1 VSAKDV
7 RAGIRRWRQISKGL
21 WVLDRRRGERVRYLR
36 SETQP
41 PPVQAGDVAG
51 LGSKLSKGLRKI
63 APILG
68 PIASFIP
75 GVGTAVGALL
85 SVASSIGGR
94 KIAKAAA
101 DFSNASGVLPP
112 GYAVVNGELVATPPA
127 IQQAQV
133 ALNIPPAARV
143 VPPPPARRRSEVPSW
158 AWVVGGA
165 VLLSIVARK

>member
-1 VSAKDV
+1 M
-7 RAGIRRWRQISKGL
+7 
-21 WVLDRRRGERVRYLR
+21 
-36 SETQP
+36 
-41 PPVQAGDVAG
+41 
-51 LGSKLSKGLRKI
+51 
-63 APILG
+63 
-68 PIASFIP
+68 
-75 GVGTAVGALL
+75 
-85 SVASSIGGR
+85 
-94 KIAKAAA
+94 
-101 DFSNASGVLPP
+101 LPP